1 MNAKK
6 RYSLIFLI
14 SLLCCSA
21 FIVYRKSTHSRRHSA
36 KRAARVNGGLQ
47 EEQERL
53 CFADNKDEF
62 LLQDRGGFGLE
73 RATLRSTTCTMET
86 CFDRTRCMNDFRIYV
101 YPIQTGEKISPL
113 FGKILKVLRE
123 SRFYTDD
130 PKKAC
135 LFIPSVDTLD
145 RDSLSEDFVHG
156 LPSKIVSL
164 PHWNGGINHVIF
176 NLFSGTWPDYAE
188 DLLFSTGK
196 AILAKASMSM
206 EFHRPGFDISF
217 PLFLKTHPQK
227 GNGIADVA
235 SNCAVFPLDRKYKLA
250 FKGKRYLNGIG
261 SESRNSLYHIH
272 NGNDIVLLTT
282 CKHGKNWERLKDQ
295 RCDKDNE
302 EYDKYDYDELLKN
315 ATFCLAPRGRR
326 LGSYRFLES
335 LQAGC
340 IPVLLSNGWEL
351 PFSEVID
358 WSKALVQGDERFLTE
373 LPSVVRSYSKQQ
385 ILSMKQ
391 QTLFLWEAY
400 FSSVEKIMLTTL
412 EVIRSRLFPNKAATL
427 PVWNTIPGALVTSPQ
442 YSRDLKDFPFYDIN
456 FKIVGDKFTAVIHTM
471 TSVVRESSALFRLIM
486 KAGQS
491 KFVSKIVVLWTSD
504 APIAHNKRWPQINVP
519 LVIVRPETKTGNSRF
534 VPRTV
539 IDTAAILSL
548 DEDIK
553 LNSDEMDFAFSVW
566 RMFPDRLVGF
576 PARDHYWSSGKSQW
590 MFSST
595 WSNQFSMI
603 LTSGA
608 FYHKYYNFMYTH
620 HLPLRVHRIVEHL
633 GACED
638 IAMNFLVADIAKKP
652 PIKILPQKVFQDLYS
667 KNTKHSKLVQLHE
680 HRQRCM
686 ETLVDIFGYM
696 PLIKSQ
702 VRMDPLLYKD
712 PVSNLRKQYRLLEV

>member
-14 SLLCCSA
+14 SLVCCST
-21 FIVYRKSTHSRRHSA
+21 FIVYRKSFRSWRRFSTHSA
-36 KRAARVNGGLQ
+36 GGGSQ
-47 EEQERL
+47 KQTQRP

-62 LLQDRGGFGLE
+62 SLQDKASFHRE
-73 RATLRSTTCTMET
+73 RATLRCTMET
-86 CFDRTRCMNDFRIYV
+86 CFDRAKCQHGFKVYV

-113 FGKILKVLRE
+113 FGKVLKGLRE

-130 PKKAC
+130 PEKAC
-135 LFIPSVDTLD
+135 LFIPSVDILD
-145 RDSLSEDFVHG
+145 RDNLSEDYVHG
-156 LPSKIVSL
+156 LPSKVWSL
-164 PHWNGGINHVIF
+164 PHWNGGTNHIIF
-176 NLFSGTWPDYAE
+176 NLFSGTWPDYLE
-188 DLLFSTGK
+188 GLLFNSGK

-206 EFHRPGFDISF
+206 EFFRPGFDVSF

-227 GNGIADVA
+227 GKGAPADVA
-235 SNCAVFPLDRKYKLA
+235 SNCAVFPLKRKYRLA

-282 CKHGKNWERLKDQ
+282 CKHGKNWQRLKDP
-295 RCDKDNE
+295 RCDKDNA

-340 IPVLLSNGWEL
+340 IPVILSNGWEL

-358 WSKALVQGDERFLTE
+358 WSKALIQGDEQLLTE
-373 LPSVVRSYSKQQ
+373 LPSIVRSYSKEQ
-385 ILSMKQ
+385 ILAMKQ
-391 QTLFLWEAY
+391 QALFLWEAY

-412 EVIRSRLFPNKAATL
+412 EVIRSRLFPNKAAIL
-427 PVWNTIPGALVTSPQ
+427 PAWNSFPGALIASPL
-442 YSRDLKDFPFYDIN
+442 YSRDLKDFPFYHIN
-456 FKIVGDKFTAVIHTM
+456 FKTASDKFTAVIHTS
-471 TSVVRESSALFRLIM
+471 TTVVRESTSLFRLI
-486 KAGQS
+486 KNVGQS
-491 KFVSKIVVLWTSD
+491 KFISKVVVLWTSD
-504 APIAHNKRWPQINVP
+504 APISHNRRWPQIAVP

-534 VPRTV
+534 LPRTV
-539 IDTAAILSL
+539 VDTTAILSL

-553 LNSDEMDFAFSVW
+553 LNSDEIDFAFSVW
-566 RMFPDRLVGF
+566 RTFPDRIVGF
-576 PARDHYWSSGKSQW
+576 PARDHFWSSSKSQW

-595 WSNQFSMI
+595 WSNHFSMI

-620 HLPLRVHRIVEHL
+620 HLPSRVHRMVEHY

-638 IAMNFLVADIAKKP
+638 VAMNFLVADIVKKP
-652 PIKILPQKVFQDLYS
+652 PIKILPQKSFQDLYS
-667 KNTKHSKLVQLHE
+667 KTIKHSQLAQLHE
-680 HRQRCM
+680 HRQKCM
-686 ETLVDIFGYM
+686 GTLVEIFGYM
-696 PLIKSQ
+696 PLMKSQ
-702 VRMDPLLYKD
+702 VRMDPLLYRD